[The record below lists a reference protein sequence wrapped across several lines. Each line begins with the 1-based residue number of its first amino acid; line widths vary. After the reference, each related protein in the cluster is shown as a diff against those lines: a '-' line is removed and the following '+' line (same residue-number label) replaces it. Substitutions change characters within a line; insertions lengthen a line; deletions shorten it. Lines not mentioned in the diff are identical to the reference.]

1 MWTHQNVRE
10 IGTKPRFRRGLF
22 EGRGLRFWHI
32 QEEFHAM
39 FNFWKLEIYI
49 EMRSNNCLENWTSY
63 IILLCEKCD
72 WILCWYDINLIQ
84 PTKPNAHRVWINKA
98 LLRNKLIKL
107 LQSCKFFPAIV
118 NCGVWSGGGNAK
130 RGICGECRGSISSER
145 PPDRAFPVPG
155 SVQLQHPIGGFKY
168 PFRLVDG
175 NPFHHFRLCWKLL
188 KYWKKLKQFPC
199 KQTEVAKPASWNLD
213 EKDSSAWPFSQRRAV
228 SSIAVRASSR
238 KAKYFDSRVTH
249 LRGGLCWILPWDSR
263 PRLDLDC
270 STLNTQIKDAHNM
283 IIHWHVY
290 IYIYMHKHTHI
301 YIYI

>member
-1 MWTHQNVRE
+1 MQLEKRAQFLQSVLSVLENTTLWTRPLIISSFKNDTYMWTHQNVRE

-188 KYWKKLKQFPC
+188 KYWKMKQFPC

-213 EKDSSAWPFSQRRAV
+213 EKDSSAWLTFLAASCSQFYCCARQLAESKV
-228 SSIAVRASSR
+228 
-238 KAKYFDSRVTH
+238 F
-249 LRGGLCWILPWDSR
+249 W
-263 PRLDLDC
+263 
-270 STLNTQIKDAHNM
+270 
-283 IIHWHVY
+283 
-290 IYIYMHKHTHI
+290 
-301 YIYI
+301 